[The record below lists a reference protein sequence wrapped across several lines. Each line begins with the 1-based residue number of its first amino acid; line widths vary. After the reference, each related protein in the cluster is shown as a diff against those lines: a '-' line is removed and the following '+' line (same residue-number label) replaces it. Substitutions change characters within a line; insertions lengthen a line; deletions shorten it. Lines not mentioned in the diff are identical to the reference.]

1 MPSPYFSKPTLSG
14 SSKSREEQI
23 KKESKDT
30 AAPIDQGPFSKKDS
44 VLNGSE
50 WICPRCEAKNT
61 GNWCAVCGKEN
72 PARAKERGLREQ
84 KEQQRREQE
93 QKEQEARKRLEQERL
108 EQERRERE
116 RKALEERERL
126 EQEQREKN
134 AREQM
139 EQERLTQIKQTKKKP
154 ISPLL
159 VVLLVLFGI
168 SAIIGL
174 IQSTGKKPA
183 SSTIEPTAES
193 TYYAAHSTISHP
205 EEPAELQ
212 YTEDEFFE
220 MGVEAVKQ
228 KDLFAAIECFENC
241 SNAEAQDYLRVLK
254 LVAGGYYYEAA
265 EEALTVVEK
274 YPSDIYQFYWENII
288 KDAARVLITIRDPD
302 ARLKAEK
309 AVVMLD
315 EYRSTVGDGLT
326 AEDLSNWD
334 LGITLGS
341 QVIGEID
348 ASEYLYPIDSKSL
361 QELSA
366 MCAGAPTGKV
376 LAVRQ
381 QYDYPKGEAS
391 FAIDFRLMRYLPIEK
406 YPESLSEVEYVVV
419 VTYDHK
425 SVGNYQ
431 VTSESTWSNGSTTQ
445 NTYDVVGLQIF
456 AHIETIALPSQ
467 RTVYTSNNIYGGK
480 DIVALGGTTEWKCG
494 SAPEIGEYILKAL
507 NAAMK

>member
-30 AAPIDQGPFSKKDS
+30 AAPIDQGSFSKKDS

-93 QKEQEARKRLEQERL
+93 QKEQEARKRLEQERM
-108 EQERRERE
+108 ERE
-116 RKALEERERL
+116 RKEQEERKRL
-126 EQEQREKN
+126 EQEQREKR
-134 AREQM
+134 ARLQI
-139 EQERLTQIKQTKKKP
+139 EQERYTQIRQTKKKP

-159 VVLLVLFGI
+159 VVLLVFLGI
-168 SAIIGL
+168 SVIIGL
-174 IQSTGKKPA
+174 IQSAGKKPA
-183 SSTIEPTAES
+183 SNTSQPTAGS
-193 TYYAAHSTISHP
+193 AYSAADSVISQPEEP
-205 EEPAELQ
+205 EEPAAPQ
-212 YTEDEFFE
+212 YTETEYFE

-228 KDLFAAIECFENC
+228 KDLYAAIEYFENC
-241 SNAEAQDYLRVLK
+241 SSAEAQDYLRVLT
-254 LVAGGYYYEAA
+254 LVASGDYYDAA

-326 AEDLSNWD
+326 ADNLSNWD
-334 LGITLGS
+334 LGITFGS

-348 ASEYLYPIDSKSL
+348 ASEYLYPIDFKSI

-366 MCAGAPTGKV
+366 KCASAPTGKV
-376 LAVRQ
+376 LVVRQ
-381 QYDYPKGEAS
+381 QYDYPKGEAN
-391 FAIDFRLMRYLPIEK
+391 FAIDFRLMRCLPIEK
-406 YPESLSEVEYVVV
+406 YPESLSEVERVVV
-419 VTYDHK
+419 ITYDHM
-425 SVGNYQ
+425 SIGTYQ
-431 VTSESTWSNGSTTQ
+431 VTSESTWSNSSTTQ

-456 AHIETIALPSQ
+456 ARIETVVLPSQ
-467 RTVYTSNNIYGGK
+467 RTVYTSNNIYGDK
-480 DIVALGGTTEWKCG
+480 NILALGGTTEWKCG
-494 SAPEIGEYILKAL
+494 SAPEIGEYIFKAL
-507 NAAMK
+507 NAAIN